1 MAAIGK
7 IRSWGPWLV
16 GIIGLALFGFIAT
29 DFTRS
34 CETSSNQ
41 ARQQVGEVMGERLSI
56 QDYQNTIEEYKNV
69 FKQLVQDID

>member
-41 ARQQVGEVMGERLSI
+41 ARQQVGEVMGSKLSI
-56 QDYQNTIEEYKNV
+56 QDYQSSIEEYKNV
-69 FKQLVQDID
+69 FKQLGQNV

>member
-41 ARQQVGEVMGERLSI
+41 ARQQVGEVMGKKLSI
-56 QDYQNTIEEYKNV
+56 QDYQAEVEEYKNV
-69 FKQLVQDID
+69 FK

>member
-29 DFTRS
+29 DFTRQ

-41 ARQQVGEVMGERLSI
+41 ARQQV
-56 QDYQNTIEEYKNV
+56 
-69 FKQLVQDID
+69 